1 VGLLALKTLWPF
13 PEEIVAREAEHAQ
26 RVIVAEMNL
35 GQIALEVERIVGRNK
50 VLRVGRADGQIVA
63 PDQIVDAMRA
73 P

>member
-1 VGLLALKTLWPF
+1 
-13 PEEIVAREAEHAQ
+13 
-26 RVIVAEMNL
+26 MNL

-50 VLRVGRADGQIVA
+50 VLRVGRADGQIVT